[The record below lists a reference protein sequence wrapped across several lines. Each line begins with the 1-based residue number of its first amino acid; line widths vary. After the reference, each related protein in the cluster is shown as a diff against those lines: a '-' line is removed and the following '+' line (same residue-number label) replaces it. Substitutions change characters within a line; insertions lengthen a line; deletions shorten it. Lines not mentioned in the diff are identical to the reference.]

1 MTAKTYEEFMAQ
13 ETFDAV
19 PLPEIGRY
27 IWNAA
32 IYNSKENGNSLQ
44 QLKAEIAAFVHTV
57 VANQGACL
65 QQNVDNFIE
74 RMRQLSAV

>member
-1 MTAKTYEEFMAQ
+1 MAAKTYEEFMAQ

-32 IYNSKENGNSLQ
+32 IKSVEENGNSLQ
-44 QLKAEIAAFVHTV
+44 QRKCAIKKCGCPTCGIPISECPRVK
-57 VANQGACL
+57 
-65 QQNVDNFIE
+65 
-74 RMRQLSAV
+74 